1 MKKPHR
7 YRIILPLVLIINFI
21 FLNVPSA
28 CLGLQ
33 GSSAG
38 IFDRIE
44 KGILGG
50 AVETFAQYLAPQ
62 VSISINGDRACWYST
77 NQAYSILKNYFGLR
91 RTLSFAFTTR
101 QESEQR
107 AFATGGGRFIK
118 RGTKETIQIYITLKC
133 IEEKWVITQI
143 HLY

>member
-1 MKKPHR
+1 VVLRGGITKAVSPFFPLSCENDGGGCVWVLEMLFLTQPIMKKPHR

-101 QESEQR
+101 QES
-107 AFATGGGRFIK
+107 
-118 RGTKETIQIYITLKC
+118 
-133 IEEKWVITQI
+133 
-143 HLY
+143 